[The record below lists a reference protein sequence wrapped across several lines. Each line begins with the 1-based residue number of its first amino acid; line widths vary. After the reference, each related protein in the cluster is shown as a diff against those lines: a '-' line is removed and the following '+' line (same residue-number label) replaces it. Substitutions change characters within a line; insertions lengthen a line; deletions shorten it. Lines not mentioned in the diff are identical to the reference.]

1 MELFN
6 RLDRSRQDQSAQT
19 SSTSTIHQNT
29 IKEISSYKQDNNLIS
44 KMSTCGLDGA
54 VVVWDLNV
62 CSENILNHFFK
73 NLLISFRFFRLLA
86 LNLVIYESN
95 KSNNWKSLNFLFSS
109 FIYFTKFKKLFNLV
123 ALDA

>member
-62 CSENILNHFFK
+62 HHFCFVSGSVM
-73 NLLISFRFFRLLA
+73 I
-86 LNLVIYESN
+86 IY
-95 KSNNWKSLNFLFSS
+95 SLYLQF
-109 FIYFTKFKKLFNLV
+109 
-123 ALDA
+123 

>member
-19 SSTSTIHQNT
+19 SSTSSIHQNT

-62 CSENILNHFFK
+62 CSENILNHFF
-73 NLLISFRFFRLLA
+73 
-86 LNLVIYESN
+86 
-95 KSNNWKSLNFLFSS
+95 
-109 FIYFTKFKKLFNLV
+109 
-123 ALDA
+123 